1 MKFLVQAFFVIFIGL
16 FPNNHLEAV
25 KINCS
30 SPVHKNKPRC
40 KGKSETKTP
49 QEFDTWFPIGFN
61 ANGIAVGWVQFKSY
75 EELNEYSFRVRGKF
89 TYPIKSYEELNEN
102 SFRVRGEFTYPN
114 NLQSIGKLDINC
126 KNKDFYF
133 RPKGVWGVD
142 PDWSAIP
149 QGSGIESV
157 AYYFCKRTA
166 AKKDWGYTDAT
177 AYLWDIP
184 EPSRD
189 PANLDGEW
197 ILQYDRDDGEAYY
210 NTSVIKND
218 KTVIYGYFSRSKKGD
233 RSSAQPYDET
243 KYKWVNNSC
252 TENLG
257 SVFFKPE
264 ISVTGVWLPPVPGS
278 PGGTNMKV
286 RKQYCN

>member
-1 MKFLVQAFFVIFIGL
+1 MSKTILSILLLFSTQIFISQ
-16 FPNNHLEAV
+16 PSKPAE
-25 KINCS
+25 INCK
-30 SPVHKNKPRC
+30 SPVHKNKPKC
-40 KGKSETKTP
+40 KGKSEVKTTK
-49 QEFDTWFPIGFN
+49 EFDTWFPIGFN

-89 TYPIKSYEELNEN
+89 TYPIKSSEELKEK
-102 SFRVRGEFTYPN
+102 SFKFKFTYPN

-166 AKKDWGYTDAT
+166 AKKEWGYTDAT

-184 EPSRD
+184 EPPRD

-264 ISVTGVWLPPVPGS
+264 ISVTGVWLPPVPGR

-286 RKQYCN
+286 REQYCN

>member
-1 MKFLVQAFFVIFIGL
+1 MKFLVQALFVIFFGL

-30 SPVHKNKPRC
+30 SPVHKNKPKC
-40 KGKSETKTP
+40 KGESETKTP
-49 QEFDTWFPIGFN
+49 KEFDTWFPIGFN
-61 ANGIAVGWVQFKSY
+61 ENRIAVAWVQFKSY
-75 EELNEYSFRVRGKF
+75 EELNEYAFRVRGKF

-102 SFRVRGEFTYPN
+102 SNKVRGKFTYPN

-166 AKKDWGYTDAT
+166 AKEEWGYTDAT

-184 EPSRD
+184 EPTRD
-189 PANLDGEW
+189 PSNLDGEW
-197 ILQYDRDDGEAYY
+197 VLQYDRDDGEAYY

-218 KTVIYGYFSRSKKGD
+218 KSVIYGYFSRSKKGD
-233 RSSAQPYDET
+233 RSAAQPYDKS

-264 ISVTGVWLPPVPGS
+264 ISVTGVWLPPVPGR
-278 PGGTNMKV
+278 PDGTNMKV

>member
-1 MKFLVQAFFVIFIGL
+1 MKFLVQVCFIIFFGL
-16 FPNNHLEAV
+16 FPNNYLEAV

-40 KGKSETKTP
+40 KGKSENKTP
-49 QEFDTWFPIGFN
+49 KEFDTWFPIGFN
-61 ANGIAVGWVQFKSY
+61 ENGISVGWVQF
-75 EELNEYSFRVRGKF
+75 
-89 TYPIKSYEELNEN
+89 KSYEELNEN
-102 SFRVRGEFTYPN
+102 SFRVRGKFTYPN

-133 RPKGVWGVD
+133 RPKGVWGVP

-166 AKKDWGYTDAT
+166 AKEEWGYTDAT

-184 EPSRD
+184 EPPRD
-189 PANLDGEW
+189 PSNLEGEW

-218 KTVIYGYFSRSKKGD
+218 KTVIYGYFSRSKNGD
-233 RSSAQPYDET
+233 RSAAQPYDKS

-264 ISVTGVWLPPVPGS
+264 ISVTGVWLPPVPGR
-278 PGGTNMKV
+278 PGGTNMQV

>member
-1 MKFLVQAFFVIFIGL
+1 MKFLIKAFLVIFFG
-16 FPNNHLEAV
+16 FVPNNFLRAV
-25 KINCS
+25 EINCS
-30 SPVHKNKPRC
+30 SPVHKNKPKC
-40 KGKSETKTP
+40 KGKTKTKKIK
-49 QEFDTWFPIGFN
+49 EFDTWFPIGFN
-61 ANGIAVGWVQFKSY
+61 ENRIAAAWVQF
-75 EELNEYSFRVRGKF
+75 
-89 TYPIKSYEELNEN
+89 KSYEELNEN
-102 SFRVRGEFTYPN
+102 SFRVRGKFTYPIKSNEELIEKSFKFKFTYPN
-114 NLQSIGKLDINC
+114 NSQSFGKLDINC

-166 AKKDWGYTDAT
+166 AKKEWGYTDAT

-184 EPSRD
+184 EPPRD

-197 ILQYDRDDGEAYY
+197 VLQYDRDDGEAYY

-233 RSSAQPYDET
+233 RSASQPYYKS

-257 SVFFKPE
+257 SVFFKPD
-264 ISVTGVWLPPVPGS
+264 ISVTGVWLPPVPGR

-286 RKQYCN
+286 REQYCN